1 MSFGFLR
8 CLWGYVTG
16 RPDPE
21 FVAQQLRKP
30 SGKFAGKIGQKMDVV
45 NEPLFNLTLE
55 TMDPAEDDHILE
67 IGFGT
72 GRYIHRLFS
81 ANKGIRVAG
90 VDYSKKMMEMAKQH
104 NRGAI
109 AAGKLDIKQG
119 SSKALP
125 FPEATF
131 DKVFCNMVIYFWE
144 DPDPHLQEIHRVLKP
159 GGSFFTGMRRRKS
172 MLAFPF
178 VDYGFELYTTRE
190 WQEILRENGFTFL
203 ENQFSRD
210 PSIEVDGNDV
220 HLESCCI
227 AAIRN

>member
-8 CLWGYVTG
+8 RLWGYVTG

-45 NEPLFNLTLE
+45 NEPLFDLTLE
-55 TMDPAEDDHILE
+55 TMNPAQGDHILE

-90 VDYSKKMMEMAKQH
+90 VDYSEKMVDMAKQH
-104 NRGAI
+104 NQESI
-109 AAGKLDIKQG
+109 AAGKLDVKRG

-144 DPDPHLQEIHRVLKP
+144 DPGPHLQEIYRVLKP

-190 WQEILRENGFTFL
+190 WQEILRKNGFTFL

-210 PSIEVDGNDV
+210 PSIEVDGNEV
-220 HLESCCI
+220 YLESCCI
-227 AAIRN
+227 AAVKE